1 MRNSSIVTR
10 FTRFAGILVLGALG
24 FISAASA
31 APIVFGASLTPSQEV
46 PAVTSGGSGAA
57 TVTLD
62 GNSLS
67 VSLSFTGL
75 TSNTLFAHIHC
86 CVASGANA
94 PVAIDFGTAFPIGV
108 TSGTF
113 FATFDL
119 TSATTYSAGFRAA
132 NPNFQTTFTNGLT
145 SGLAYINVHTAN
157 NRGGEIRGQI
167 PLPTTLALFLPCLLG
182 LGLMRSKIVR

>member
-1 MRNSSIVTR
+1 MKNASINTR
-10 FTRFAGILVLGALG
+10 LTRFAAVLVMGALG
-24 FISAASA
+24 LISAASA
-31 APIVFGASLTPSQEV
+31 APIIFGSTLTPGQEV

-67 VSLSFTGL
+67 VSLNFAGL
-75 TSNTLFAHIHC
+75 TSNTVFAHIHC
-86 CVASGANA
+86 CAASGANA

-113 FATFDL
+113 LTTFDL
-119 TSATTYSAGFRAA
+119 ASATTYTSGFRTA

-167 PLPTTLALFLPCLLG
+167 PLPTTLALLLPCLLG
-182 LGLMRSKIVR
+182 LGFKRAKIK